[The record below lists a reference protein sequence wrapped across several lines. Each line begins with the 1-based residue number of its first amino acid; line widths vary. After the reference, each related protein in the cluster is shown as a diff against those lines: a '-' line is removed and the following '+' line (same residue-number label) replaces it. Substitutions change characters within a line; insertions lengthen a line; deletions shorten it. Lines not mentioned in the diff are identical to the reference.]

1 MKKTLAIG
9 CIIALLVISLVTN
22 IFAFEISDLFNNQS
36 SEEITKEEF
45 SNACNV
51 LSNAGILKDID
62 TFDSSNQNLTRA
74 MLVAFLGRLSG
85 ESDLLKYVAK
95 QDINMYLT
103 KNVESLNIV
112 TIKAGQEFI
121 LIDRTDNWYKVEFGN
136 KQGYIPDTQIDSS
149 INIYSDV
156 DAFAYYMPYLSWA
169 IKNDIITLSDSF
181 SFSPDNYITRE
192 AFCFYLQQYLKYKG
206 IISKSGNQE
215 VLSIDVSIRDE
226 GYIDSI
232 YYNSVISAL
241 NNGYIRADS
250 NGNVN
255 PKKYITRK
263 QAIFFLAS
271 LYNDIN
277 SSNKEVTANNPTVL
291 DRTSF
296 TDGAKYENITAPASE
311 IKVGLYYGDHMLSVA
326 NFSNSIG
333 TGFRIGFY
341 NEDGFIPIIDTSLES
356 ISIIAEKQNNI
367 DADSVYYPYHLIVA
381 TNYISYAE
389 AAEAASAYENSF
401 VGYIYG
407 YYKILFGFYG
417 SQESATIAL
426 NILKYAD
433 EKSKNIRLQDKELK
447 SYNINIDV
455 YSPGDNSFVVLDSTS
470 YPVLVINST
479 SISSIIIKPDLFEGY
494 AETWLS
500 GYKYCGTFK
509 LSRYNSYL
517 SVINVIDVENYVK
530 GVLPYEMESGWPTE
544 ALKAQ
549 AVCIRSYAMTHLND
563 YIEWGFDLTDNVESQ
578 VYRGTTN
585 AQPDT
590 DAAVD
595 ATCGQYL
602 RYEGN
607 ICNAMYSSSDGGS
620 TESFCNIF
628 SVKLPYLTGI
638 QDPFESSTAMD
649 YYNKKWSYTR
659 TGEDLQNNL
668 STLGFNLS
676 NITAVKINL
685 SETNNVIRV
694 NLFDDS
700 GALLS
705 LSKDKIRSFLDL
717 PSCHFTCTQ
726 NNNSFVFSGGGWGHN
741 VGMSQWGAYIMAK
754 EYGYS
759 YTDILCFYFQ
769 GAYVM

>member
-121 LIDRTDNWYKVEFGN
+121 LIDSTDNWYKVEFGN

-326 NFSNSIG
+326 NFSK
-333 TGFRIGFY
+333 
-341 NEDGFIPIIDTSLES
+341 FIS
-356 ISIIAEKQNNI
+356 
-367 DADSVYYPYHLIVA
+367 
-381 TNYISYAE
+381 
-389 AAEAASAYENSF
+389 ENT
-401 VGYIYG
+401 
-407 YYKILFGFYG
+407 L
-417 SQESATIAL
+417 
-426 NILKYAD
+426 
-433 EKSKNIRLQDKELK
+433 
-447 SYNINIDV
+447 
-455 YSPGDNSFVVLDSTS
+455 YS
-470 YPVLVINST
+470 
-479 SISSIIIKPDLFEGY
+479 
-494 AETWLS
+494 
-500 GYKYCGTFK
+500 
-509 LSRYNSYL
+509 
-517 SVINVIDVENYVK
+517 
-530 GVLPYEMESGWPTE
+530 
-544 ALKAQ
+544 
-549 AVCIRSYAMTHLND
+549 
-563 YIEWGFDLTDNVESQ
+563 
-578 VYRGTTN
+578 
-585 AQPDT
+585 
-590 DAAVD
+590 
-595 ATCGQYL
+595 
-602 RYEGN
+602 
-607 ICNAMYSSSDGGS
+607 
-620 TESFCNIF
+620 
-628 SVKLPYLTGI
+628 
-638 QDPFESSTAMD
+638 
-649 YYNKKWSYTR
+649 
-659 TGEDLQNNL
+659 
-668 STLGFNLS
+668 
-676 NITAVKINL
+676 
-685 SETNNVIRV
+685 
-694 NLFDDS
+694 
-700 GALLS
+700 
-705 LSKDKIRSFLDL
+705 
-717 PSCHFTCTQ
+717 
-726 NNNSFVFSGGGWGHN
+726 
-741 VGMSQWGAYIMAK
+741 
-754 EYGYS
+754 
-759 YTDILCFYFQ
+759 
-769 GAYVM
+769 